1 MTKKTIRLTSEGY
14 KALEQELVKLS
25 GEGREKV
32 KRDLEVARS
41 YGDLSENSE
50 YDEAKN
56 AQGQLEARI
65 RDIEATLQNAVIED
79 GFRIKVLNQTF
90 NQEAE
95 YVIVSA
101 SEAEPE
107 DNKISDESPVGEA
120 LLNRSVGDEVAV
132 NLPNGVQVKFTVLE
146 KKKKKR

>member
-32 KRDLEVARS
+32 KHDLEVARS

-146 KKKKKR
+146 VG

>member
-1 MTKKTIRLTSEGY
+1 MQKKVIRLTSEGY

-32 KRDLEVARS
+32 KHDLEVARS

-95 YVIVSA
+95 YIIVSA

-107 DNKISDESPVGEA
+107 NNKISDESPVGEA
-120 LLNRSVGDEVAV
+120 LLNRHEGDEVTV
-132 NLPNGVQVKFTVLE
+132 NLPNGAQVKFTVLE
-146 KKKKKR
+146 VG

>member
-146 KKKKKR
+146 VG

>member
-14 KALEQELVKLS
+14 KAREQELVKLS

-32 KRDLEVARS
+32 KHDLEVARS

-146 KKKKKR
+146 VG